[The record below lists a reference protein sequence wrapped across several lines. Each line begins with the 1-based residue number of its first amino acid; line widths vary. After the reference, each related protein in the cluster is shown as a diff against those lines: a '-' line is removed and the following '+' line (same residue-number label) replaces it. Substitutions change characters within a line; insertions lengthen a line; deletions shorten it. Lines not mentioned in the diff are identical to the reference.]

1 MSTTTRNEALY
12 VFRLTPEI
20 LLIWTT
26 LSLFLLILTASGAS
40 WYYAIIHHQTVSFSI
55 KSAEGGAWQGIIGL
69 MGLIAITFVTTIIH
83 ELVHGIAFAAFGGS
97 PRYGLKVKYF
107 LPLAYAT
114 SPGDIFRR
122 NAFIVIILAP
132 LLVIN
137 IVSLLMLTIF
147 PQAPWLIWVI
157 AFNTGG
163 AIGDIWIAV
172 QLLRCPRSIEVEDRE
187 ESIAIYAP
195 VNVTRKDLPFA
206 SSDKSRSSSGRK
218 AVLNIVLTAFVLMPI
233 SSFLLLPILKILE
246 VPSFIVGTNYFLL
259 VRWENTQKGFS
270 FEFTALSFVIVVFI
284 LLLLTFLTNMLR
296 RLRLPF

>member
-1 MSTTTRNEALY
+1 VNTTTRNQALY

-40 WYYAIIHHQTVSFSI
+40 WYYAIIHYQTVSFSI
-55 KSAEGGAWQGIIGL
+55 TSAEGGAWQGIIGL
-69 MGLIAITFVTTIIH
+69 VGLLAITFVTTIIH
-83 ELVHGIAFAAFGGS
+83 ELVHGIAFVTFGGS

-132 LLVIN
+132 LLVIDA
-137 IVSLLMLTIF
+137 VSLLMLAIF

-163 AIGDIWIAV
+163 AIGDIWIAI
-172 QLLRCPRSIEVEDRE
+172 QLLRCPKSIRVEDRE

-206 SSDKSRSSSGRK
+206 SNAKSRSSSGMK
-218 AVLNIVLTAFVLMPI
+218 SVLSIVLITFILMPI

-246 VPSFIVGTNYFLL
+246 VPSFEIGTNFFLL
-259 VRWENTQKGFS
+259 MRWENTQKGFS
-270 FEFTALSFVIVVFI
+270 FEFTILSFVIVVFI

-296 RLRLPF
+296 RRHI

>member
-1 MSTTTRNEALY
+1 MNTTTRNQALY

-69 MGLIAITFVTTIIH
+69 IGLVAITFVTTIIH
-83 ELVHGIAFAAFGGS
+83 ELVHGIAFAIFGGS
-97 PRYGLKVKYF
+97 PRYGLKVKYL

-132 LLVIN
+132 LLVIDA
-137 IVSLLMLTIF
+137 VSLLMLTIF

-195 VNVTRKDLPFA
+195 LNVTRQELPFA
-206 SSDKSRSSSGRK
+206 SSDKSRSSSGIK
-218 AVLNIVLTAFVLMPI
+218 SVLNIALMTFVLMQLSI
-233 SSFLLLPILKILE
+233 FLLVPILKILE
-246 VPSFIVGTNYFLL
+246 VPSFAIGTNYFLL
-259 VRWENTQKGFS
+259 MRWENTQKGFS
-270 FEFTALSFVIVVFI
+270 FEFTILSFVIVIFI

-296 RLRLPF
+296 RHI

>member
-1 MSTTTRNEALY
+1 MNRTTRNEAIY

-26 LSLFLLILTASGAS
+26 LSLFLLILAASGAS
-40 WYYAIIHHQTVSFSI
+40 WYYAIIHQQTVSFSI

-69 MGLIAITFVTTIIH
+69 VVLLAITFVTTIIH
-83 ELVHGIAFAAFGGS
+83 ELMHGIAFATFGGS

-122 NAFIVIILAP
+122 NAFIVIGLAP
-132 LLVIN
+132 LLVIDV
-137 IVSLLMLTIF
+137 VSLLMLTIF

-157 AFNTGG
+157 AFNTSS

-172 QLLRCPRSIEVEDRE
+172 QLLRCPKLIGVEDRE

-195 VNVTRKDLPFA
+195 LNVTRQELPFA
-206 SSDKSRSSSGRK
+206 RSDKSKFYSSIK
-218 AVLNIVLTAFVLMPI
+218 TALHIVLMNFALMLISGFFLVL
-233 SSFLLLPILKILE
+233 LLKILE
-246 VPSFIVGTNYFLL
+246 VPSFTVGNNYFLII
-259 VRWENTQKGFS
+259 RWENTTKGLG
-270 FEFTALSFVIVVFI
+270 FEFTVLSFVIIIFI

-296 RLRLPF
+296 RRHL

>member
-1 MSTTTRNEALY
+1 MNTTTRNEALY

-40 WYYAIIHHQTVSFSI
+40 WYYGIIHHRTVSFSI
-55 KSAEGGAWQGIIGL
+55 TSAEGRAWQGIIGL
-69 MGLIAITFVTTIIH
+69 VVLIAITFFTTIIH
-83 ELVHGIAFAAFGGS
+83 ELVHGIAFATFGGF

-132 LLVIN
+132 LLVIDV
-137 IVSLLMLTIF
+137 VSLLMLTIF

-172 QLLRCPRSIEVEDRE
+172 QLLRCPKSIRVEDRE

-206 SSDKSRSSSGRK
+206 SSEKSRFSSGRK
-218 AVLNIVLTAFVLMPI
+218 AVLNIILAAFILMPI

-246 VPSFIVGTNYFLL
+246 VPSFAIGTNYFLL
-259 VRWENTQKGFS
+259 MRWGNTQKGFS
-270 FEFTALSFVIVVFI
+270 FEFTILSFVIVVFI

-296 RLRLPF
+296 RRHI

>member
-1 MSTTTRNEALY
+1 MNPTTRNKPIY
-12 VFRLTPEI
+12 VFCLTPEI

-26 LSLFLLILTASGAS
+26 LSLFLLILAASGAS
-40 WYYAIIHHQTVSFSI
+40 WYYGIIHHQTVSFSI
-55 KSAEGGAWQGIIGL
+55 TSAEGGAWQGIIGL
-69 MGLIAITFVTTIIH
+69 VGLLVITFVTTIIH
-83 ELVHGIAFAAFGGS
+83 ELVHGIAFATFGGS

-132 LLVIN
+132 LLVID

-157 AFNTGG
+157 AFNTSG

-172 QLLRCPRSIEVEDRE
+172 QLLRCPKSIRVEDRE

-195 VNVTRKDLPFA
+195 LNVTRQELPFA
-206 SSDKSRSSSGRK
+206 SSDKSRFSSGGK
-218 AVLNIVLTAFVLMPI
+218 SVLKIVLTAFVLMPI
-233 SSFLLLPILKILE
+233 SCFLLLPILKTLE
-246 VPSFIVGTNYFLL
+246 VPSFLIGTNYFLFM
-259 VRWENTQKGFS
+259 RWENTQKGFS

-296 RLRLPF
+296 RRHL

>member
-1 MSTTTRNEALY
+1 MNRTTRNEALY

-26 LSLFLLILTASGAS
+26 LSLFLLTLTASGAS

-55 KSAEGGAWQGIIGL
+55 KSAEGGIWQGIIGL
-69 MGLIAITFVTTIIH
+69 VVLIAITFATTIIH
-83 ELVHGIAFAAFGGS
+83 ELVHGIAFTIFGGS

-114 SPGDIFRR
+114 SPSDIFRR
-122 NAFIVIILAP
+122 NAFIVISLAP
-132 LLVIN
+132 LLVID

-157 AFNTGG
+157 AFNTSG

-172 QLLRCPRSIEVEDRE
+172 QLLRCPRSIGVEDRE

-195 VNVTRKDLPFA
+195 LNVTRQELPFA
-206 SSDKSRSSSGRK
+206 SSDKSRSNSGIK
-218 AVLNIVLTAFVLMPI
+218 SVIKIALMTFI
-233 SSFLLLPILKILE
+233 SMQISIFLLVPILKILK
-246 VPSFIVGTNYFLL
+246 VPSFIVSNNYFLII
-259 VRWENTQKGFS
+259 RWENTLKGFD
-270 FEFTALSFVIVVFI
+270 FEFSILSFVIVVFI

-296 RLRLPF
+296 RRHI

>member
-1 MSTTTRNEALY
+1 MNTATRNEPIY

-26 LSLFLLILTASGAS
+26 LSLFLLILAASGAS
-40 WYYAIIHHQTVSFSI
+40 WYYAIIHEQTVSFSI
-55 KSAEGGAWQGIIGL
+55 KSAEGEVWQGIIGL
-69 MGLIAITFVTTIIH
+69 VVLLAITFVTTIIH

-122 NAFIVIILAP
+122 NAFIIITLAP
-132 LLVIN
+132 LVVIDF
-137 IVSLLMLTIF
+137 VSLLMLTIF

-157 AFNTGG
+157 AFNTSG

-172 QLLRCPRSIEVEDRE
+172 QLLRCPKSIRVEDRE

-195 VNVTRKDLPFA
+195 LNVTRQELPFA
-206 SSDKSRSSSGRK
+206 ITGKSRFSSGIK
-218 AVLNIVLTAFVLMPI
+218 TVFNITFMTFVLVLI
-233 SSFLLLPILKILE
+233 FGFLLVPILKILE
-246 VPSFIVGTNYFLL
+246 VPSFMVGNNYFLII
-259 VRWENTQKGFS
+259 RWENTTKGFG
-270 FEFTALSFVIVVFI
+270 FEFTFLSFAIVIFI
-284 LLLLTFLTNMLR
+284 LVLLTSFTNMLR
-296 RLRLPF
+296 RRHL

>member
-1 MSTTTRNEALY
+1 MNTATRNEPIY

-20 LLIWTT
+20 LLIWTA
-26 LSLFLLILTASGAS
+26 LSLFLLIMAASGAS
-40 WYYAIIHHQTVSFSI
+40 WYYAIIHKQTVSFSI

-69 MGLIAITFVTTIIH
+69 VVLLAITFVTTIIH

-122 NAFIVIILAP
+122 NAFIVISLAP
-132 LLVIN
+132 LVVID
-137 IVSLLMLTIF
+137 VVCLLMIVIF

-157 AFNTGG
+157 AFNTSG

-172 QLLRCPRSIEVEDRE
+172 QLLRCPKSIRVEDRE

-195 VNVTRKDLPFA
+195 LNVTRQELPFTITGR
-206 SSDKSRSSSGRK
+206 SRFSSGIK
-218 AVLNIVLTAFVLMPI
+218 AVFNIAFMTFVLVLI
-233 SSFLLLPILKILE
+233 SAFLLVPILKILK
-246 VPSFIVGTNYFLL
+246 VPSFIVGNNYFLII
-259 VRWENTQKGFS
+259 RWENTTKGFG
-270 FEFTALSFVIVVFI
+270 FEFNILSFAIIIFI
-284 LLLLTFLTNMLR
+284 LVLLTSFTNILR
-296 RLRLPF
+296 RRHL

>member
-1 MSTTTRNEALY
+1 MNPTTRNEPIY
-12 VFRLTPEI
+12 VFCLTPEI

-40 WYYAIIHHQTVSFSI
+40 WYYGIIHHQTVSFSI

-69 MGLIAITFVTTIIH
+69 VGLIAITFVTTIIH
-83 ELVHGIAFAAFGGS
+83 ELVHGIAFATFGDS

-132 LLVIN
+132 LVVID

-172 QLLRCPRSIEVEDRE
+172 QLLRCPKSIGVEDRE

-206 SSDKSRSSSGRK
+206 SSEKSRFSSGRK
-218 AVLNIVLTAFVLMPI
+218 SVLKIVLTAFVLMPI

-246 VPSFIVGTNYFLL
+246 VPSFAIGTNYFLL
-259 VRWENTQKGFS
+259 MRWENIQKGFS
-270 FEFTALSFVIVVFI
+270 FEFTALSFVIIIFI

-296 RLRLPF
+296 RRHI

>member
-1 MSTTTRNEALY
+1 MNRITRNEALY

-26 LSLFLLILTASGAS
+26 LSLFLLILTASS
-40 WYYAIIHHQTVSFSI
+40 VSCYYAIIHHQTVSFSI
-55 KSAEGGAWQGIIGL
+55 TSAEGGAWQGIIGL

-83 ELVHGIAFAAFGGS
+83 ELVHGIAFAIFGGS

-132 LLVIN
+132 LLVID

-172 QLLRCPRSIEVEDRE
+172 QLLRCPKSIAVEDRE

-206 SSDKSRSSSGRK
+206 SSDKSRSNSGIK
-218 AVLNIVLTAFVLMPI
+218 SVIKIALMTVLLMQI
-233 SSFLLLPILKILE
+233 SIFC
-246 VPSFIVGTNYFLL
+246 
-259 VRWENTQKGFS
+259 
-270 FEFTALSFVIVVFI
+270 
-284 LLLLTFLTNMLR
+284 
-296 RLRLPF
+296 